1 MTIYLL
7 DKTLQIDIFYEC
19 EDKDLDDNICVSIV
33 ERCPP
38 QERLMQAGETNI
50 FLTPRQARQ
59 LGEAL
64 LEAAEHSKANCNQQ
78 GA

>member
-19 EDKDLDDNICVSIV
+19 EDSDLEDNICVSVI
-33 ERCPP
+33 ECCPP
-38 QERLMQAGETNI
+38 QERLLQSGETHI
-50 FLTPRQARQ
+50 FITPDQARQ

-64 LEAAEHSKANCNQQ
+64 LKAAQHSNADANNQ
-78 GA
+78 GP

>member
-7 DKTLQIDIFYEC
+7 DKTLQIDISYEC
-19 EDKDLDDNICVSIV
+19 DDSDLDDDICISVI

-38 QERLMQAGETNI
+38 SEKLLRAGHTHL
-50 FLTPRQARQ
+50 FLTPTEARV

-64 LEAAEHSKANCNQQ
+64 LEAAKLSNSGKRA
-78 GA
+78 